1 MVNDIKVSATVLIA
15 IFIFFCVSAIAQ
27 ARTEAIATWVSG
39 SDSFY
44 NTGVYGVKGVTD
56 PNNIPGGRHGGVS
69 WTDDTG
75 NYWLFGGY
83 GYDSTGN
90 ISKLN
95 DLWKYDGTNWT
106 WISGSDLTD
115 QAGVYGTKG
124 VADPANVPGA
134 RERSISWTDNDGNLW
149 LFGGKGRVG
158 SLTGNLNDLWKF
170 DGTNWTWVSGSDF
183 RNSIGV
189 YGTKGVAD
197 LNNMPGARYDSVSW
211 IDSESNLWLFG
222 GYGFGNIF
230 SEGMLN
236 DLWKYDGTNWTWV
249 SGSDTT
255 GQPGVYGTKGI
266 ADPNNVPCAR
276 YFSVSWTD
284 SGGNGWLFGG
294 QSYDNFGNYGRF
306 NDLWKFD
313 GTNWMWVSGSDTV
326 NNNGVY
332 GTKGVADVSNVPG
345 GRESCISWTDNAG
358 DLWLLGGQGY
368 DISSIPG
375 SSTSYGYLND
385 LWKYDGVNWTW
396 VSGSD
401 TKNQAGVYGYKG
413 IADPSNTPGARLLGV
428 SWTDGTGNLMLFG
441 GIGRDRIGMVG
452 ERNDFWKFDGANW
465 TWMDGSDR
473 EYNIGIYGTKGVAD
487 SANIPGARQ
496 YSTSWKD
503 STGDLWLFGG
513 GGYDSVGDEGKLN
526 DLWKFDGTNWTWV
539 SGSDIT
545 DQLGVYGTKGVADAA
560 NTPSARYFAFSW
572 SDINGFLWLFGGDGY
587 DCDGNRGNLNDLWKF
602 DGTNWTWVMGSDIR
616 NQPGVYGTKGV
627 ADPNNI
633 PDGRSNGVSWVDNEG
648 NFWLFGGS
656 GYSGYL
662 NDLWKFDG
670 TNWTWISGSSTGNSV
685 GIYGTKGVADA
696 ANIPGGRYGSVS
708 WTDGDDNLWLFGG
721 YGYDSI
727 GDRGWLNDLWK
738 YNISSDTWTWVSGSD
753 TEDQPGIYG
762 IKGIADVV
770 NTPGARGG
778 SVSWMDSEGNLWLFG
793 GRGYDSAGVNS
804 YLNDLWK
811 YDISTDVWAWIRGS
825 DTINNSGVYSGSSA
839 VPGARV
845 SIISWNDS
853 DGNAWIFG
861 GYCHDSDGVQGILN
875 DLWKIETDEVY
886 GIFYV
891 DDDASGVG
899 DGSNWADA
907 FNDLDGALTV
917 ALRDDT
923 IIVGQGVYLPDPDGL
938 ADPRE
943 AAFALVNGVT
953 VKGGYA
959 GWGASDPNEWD
970 IELYETILSGDL
982 NGDDDSIMLFEEGD
996 DQFTIMYIDP
1006 NRIENCY
1013 HVFYHHDGLGLAPNA
1028 VLDGFTIT
1036 GGNAIGAFFSQY
1048 SYGGGMCNE
1057 SGSPTVTNCIFRS
1070 NLARDG
1076 AGIYNDN
1083 SSPTLINCLFSDNL
1097 GLGVAGVGGSGGGI
1111 CNYNNSNPTVSGS
1124 IFSDNS
1130 ADRGGGICNDNSSPA
1145 VTNCIFSGNSALH
1158 VGGGMCNYDSN
1169 PIVTNCTFIDNWV
1182 DEWTFDGQGGG
1193 GMYNSGGNPV
1203 VTNCILWGNTALSG
1217 GNEIALEDSSTI
1229 DVDHCDV
1236 QGGAAGIYDDGSGN
1250 IINWGTHNIDVDPE
1264 FIDPNGVDGVIG
1276 TGDDN
1281 LRLSSGSLCI
1291 DAGDNG
1297 VVAEAADLDG
1307 LGRIVDGDCSG
1318 TAVVDMGAYE
1328 FDWLYLGDFAGGC
1341 DVVLSDFGV
1350 LAESWGADVPA
1361 IDVWPYPDGD
1371 GVIDLGELAVLAE
1384 HYLEGAL

>member
-1 MVNDIKVSATVLIA
+1 G
-15 IFIFFCVSAIAQ
+15 
-27 ARTEAIATWVSG
+27 SG
-39 SDSFY
+39 YS
-44 NTGVYGVKGVTD
+44 
-56 PNNIPGGRHGGVS
+56 
-69 WTDDTG
+69 
-75 NYWLFGGY
+75 GY
-83 GYDSTGN
+83 
-90 ISKLN
+90 LN
-95 DLWKYDGTNWT
+95 DLWKFDGTNWT

-670 TNWTWISGSSTGNSV
+670 TNWTWISGS
-685 GIYGTKGVADA
+685 
-696 ANIPGGRYGSVS
+696 
-708 WTDGDDNLWLFGG
+708 
-721 YGYDSI
+721 
-727 GDRGWLNDLWK
+727 
-738 YNISSDTWTWVSGSD
+738 
-753 TEDQPGIYG
+753 
-762 IKGIADVV
+762 
-770 NTPGARGG
+770 
-778 SVSWMDSEGNLWLFG
+778 
-793 GRGYDSAGVNS
+793 
-804 YLNDLWK
+804 
-811 YDISTDVWAWIRGS
+811 
-825 DTINNSGVYSGSSA
+825 
-839 VPGARV
+839 
-845 SIISWNDS
+845 
-853 DGNAWIFG
+853 
-861 GYCHDSDGVQGILN
+861 
-875 DLWKIETDEVY
+875 
-886 GIFYV
+886 
-891 DDDASGVG
+891 
-899 DGSNWADA
+899 
-907 FNDLDGALTV
+907 
-917 ALRDDT
+917 
-923 IIVGQGVYLPDPDGL
+923 
-938 ADPRE
+938 
-943 AAFALVNGVT
+943 
-953 VKGGYA
+953 
-959 GWGASDPNEWD
+959 
-970 IELYETILSGDL
+970 
-982 NGDDDSIMLFEEGD
+982 
-996 DQFTIMYIDP
+996 
-1006 NRIENCY
+1006 
-1013 HVFYHHDGLGLAPNA
+1013 
-1028 VLDGFTIT
+1028 
-1036 GGNAIGAFFSQY
+1036 
-1048 SYGGGMCNE
+1048 
-1057 SGSPTVTNCIFRS
+1057 
-1070 NLARDG
+1070 
-1076 AGIYNDN
+1076 
-1083 SSPTLINCLFSDNL
+1083 
-1097 GLGVAGVGGSGGGI
+1097 
-1111 CNYNNSNPTVSGS
+1111 
-1124 IFSDNS
+1124 
-1130 ADRGGGICNDNSSPA
+1130 
-1145 VTNCIFSGNSALH
+1145 
-1158 VGGGMCNYDSN
+1158 
-1169 PIVTNCTFIDNWV
+1169 
-1182 DEWTFDGQGGG
+1182 
-1193 GMYNSGGNPV
+1193 
-1203 VTNCILWGNTALSG
+1203 
-1217 GNEIALEDSSTI
+1217 
-1229 DVDHCDV
+1229 
-1236 QGGAAGIYDDGSGN
+1236 
-1250 IINWGTHNIDVDPE
+1250 
-1264 FIDPNGVDGVIG
+1264 
-1276 TGDDN
+1276 
-1281 LRLSSGSLCI
+1281 
-1291 DAGDNG
+1291 
-1297 VVAEAADLDG
+1297 
-1307 LGRIVDGDCSG
+1307 
-1318 TAVVDMGAYE
+1318 
-1328 FDWLYLGDFAGGC
+1328 
-1341 DVVLSDFGV
+1341 
-1350 LAESWGADVPA
+1350 
-1361 IDVWPYPDGD
+1361 
-1371 GVIDLGELAVLAE
+1371 
-1384 HYLEGAL
+1384 